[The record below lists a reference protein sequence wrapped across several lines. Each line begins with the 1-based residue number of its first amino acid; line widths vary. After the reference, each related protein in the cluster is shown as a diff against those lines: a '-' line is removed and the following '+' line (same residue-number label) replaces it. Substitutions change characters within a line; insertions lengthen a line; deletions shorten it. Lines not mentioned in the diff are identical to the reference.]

1 MDTLTAQDAVS
12 QLTEEMTA
20 ATDDDQ
26 QAEAAPVAVEENT
39 EDLEL
44 SNDNGEVIETDDSP
58 AIDAPSSW
66 SKDDAEHFSTLPPE
80 VQQRIAT
87 RERDRDL
94 NIRQSQDQNAA
105 ERKELEAK
113 REAVNQQKADFLE
126 SFEVYGPKKP
136 PIDMLDQE
144 SEAYDPDAYH
154 TMNNKFVKGKEKAD
168 KVRKDLSAED
178 VKAQDEW
185 AKAELT
191 TYKKVLPE
199 FVDPKTGQEYRNEL
213 AEYGAKAM
221 GITVEEIAKIFPTTP
236 ASQMLMM
243 DKARKYDAAIAKQK
257 AGKTTPKPKSLSG
270 GNSNPSKPVK
280 KSLNN
285 AAANYKKN
293 PTKENAA
300 ALFGIN

>member
-26 QAEAAPVAVEENT
+26 TPEAAPVAVEENT
-39 EDLEL
+39 EDLDL
-44 SNDNGEVIETDDSP
+44 SDDSGEVIETDDSP

-80 VQQRIAT
+80 VQQRIAN

-94 NIRQSQDQNAA
+94 NIRQSQDQNAD
-105 ERKELEAK
+105 ERKALKAD
-113 REAVNQQKADFLE
+113 RESVNQQKADFLE
-126 SFEVYGPKKP
+126 RFEVYGPKKP

-154 TMNNKFVKGKEKAD
+154 TANNKYVKGREQAD
-168 KVRKDLSAED
+168 KVRDELLADD

-185 AKAELT
+185 ARNELT
-191 TYKKVLPE
+191 TYKDILPE
-199 FVDPKTGQEYRNEL
+199 FVDPEKGQKYRNEL
-213 AEYGAKAM
+213 AKYGAKAM
-221 GITVEEIAKIFPTTP
+221 GITIEEIGKVFPNTP

-257 AGKTTPKPKSLSG
+257 AGGNTPKPKSLKG

-280 KSLNN
+280 KNLND

-293 PTKENAA
+293 PTKENASK
-300 ALFGIN
+300 LFGIN